1 MTVEQNNDP
10 LLPGY
15 SFNAYL
21 VAGLTPID
29 KGGIYDFYVDRPKG
43 MEGFIINL
51 TILGEGAIYCDD
63 KSFISKPG
71 DFLIFPPNTPH
82 YYGRRANVEQWYHY
96 WVYFKP
102 RAIWT
107 KWLLWPLQIGQIG
120 YFRPEHQLSEDL
132 KALFLKIVKTAQSSN
147 TYSEMLA
154 MNLLENFLIQR
165 MQTISVEN
173 EKNYDYRVTLA
184 CNFISEN
191 LNTLAQDKSFI
202 EQIAQHVH
210 LSPSRISHLFKEYT
224 GVSIISWREDQRINK
239 AKFLLQTT
247 PLSIYQIAQHVGYT
261 DQFYFSRV
269 FKSKTGLSPKKFRYV
284 FYNN

>member
-1 MTVEQNNDP
+1 MTVEQNKDP

-29 KGGIYDFYVDRPKG
+29 KGGIYDFFVDRPKG

-51 TILGEGAIYCDD
+51 TSSGEGVIYHED
-63 KSFISKPG
+63 KSFISQPG
-71 DFLIFPPNTPH
+71 DFLIFPPNESH
-82 YYGRRANVEQWYHY
+82 YYGRRANSEQWYHH

-107 KWLLWPLQIGQIG
+107 KWLLWPLTVGKVG
-120 YFRPEHQLSEDL
+120 YFRPEHQLNQDL
-132 KALFLKIVKTAQSSN
+132 EKLFLKIVETAQSSN
-147 TYSEMLA
+147 TYSEILA

-165 MQTISVEN
+165 MQTISIKKE
-173 EKNYDYRVTLA
+173 EKYDYRVILA
-184 CNFISEN
+184 CNFISDN
-191 LNTLAQDKSFI
+191 VDNCLQDKSFI
-202 EQIAQHVH
+202 EQVAQHVN
-210 LSPSRISHLFKEYT
+210 LSPSRISHLFKENI
-224 GVSIISWREDQRINK
+224 GVSIISWREDQRVNK

-247 PLSIYQIAQHVGYT
+247 PLSISQIAQYLGYT

-269 FKSKTGLSPKKFRYV
+269 FKNKTGLSPKKFRYI
-284 FYNN
+284 FYKK

>member
-1 MTVEQNNDP
+1 MTVEQNQDP

-29 KGGIYDFYVDRPKG
+29 KGGIYDFFVDRPNG

-51 TILGEGAIYCDD
+51 TFAGEGVIFHED
-63 KSFISKPG
+63 KSFVSQPG
-71 DFLIFPPNTPH
+71 DFLIFPPNESH
-82 YYGRRANVEQWYHY
+82 YYGRRANSKQWYHY

-107 KWLLWPLQIGQIG
+107 KWLLWPLTVGNVG
-120 YFRPEHQLSEDL
+120 YFRSDDQLNKDL
-132 KALFLKIVKTAQSSN
+132 ENLFLKIVETAQSSN
-147 TYSEMLA
+147 TYSEILA

-165 MQTISVEN
+165 MQTISIKKQ
-173 EKNYDYRVTLA
+173 EKYDHRVILA
-184 CNFISEN
+184 CNFISDN
-191 LNTLAQDKSFI
+191 VDNCLQDKFI
-202 EQIAQHVH
+202 IEHIAELVN
-210 LSPSRISHLFKEYT
+210 LSPSRISHLFKENI
-224 GVSIISWREDQRINK
+224 GVSILSWREDQRVNK

-247 PLSIYQIAQHVGYT
+247 PLSISQIAQHLGYT

-269 FKSKTGLSPKKFRYV
+269 FKNKTGLSPKKFRYI
-284 FYNN
+284 FYKN